1 MNILSFVQGF
11 KILLS
16 QTPFQY
22 SPPQLARVNQ
32 EETLQ
37 INSEIK
43 EMLRKRAIQHMKSE
57 PGEFLSLFC
66 S

>member
-43 EMLRKRAIQHMKSE
+43 KMLRKRAIQHMKSE